1 MYRVGAAR
9 AAVGYRGAGGN
20 DDAVRGGARR
30 AMRGPESAGAVRAHA
45 ARLRQP
51 SKRAG
56 RRRARISSRS
66 VACWTRACR
75 CRIYRTGQLSPLGGP
90 AAAIGPSGRPPED
103 SGSDTSS
110 GVWSAAKGSVEVP
123 RPSGRR
129 VAGGKR
135 PLAHVVDGR
144 PRRGP
149 LILVGLIERARGRR
163 FAGVWFGHVDQSAP
177 DSSLP
182 QWSHASR
189 ELPFIAG
196 LAPGGL
202 C

>member
-1 MYRVGAAR
+1 VG
-9 AAVGYRGAGGN
+9 VGGAGGN
-20 DDAVRGGARR
+20 DDPVCGGAGR
-30 AMRGPESAGAVRAHA
+30 AMRGPQGASAVRADA

-56 RRRARISSRS
+56 RRRARISSRT
-66 VACWTRACR
+66 VACRTRACR
-75 CRIYRTGQLSPLGGP
+75 CRIYRSSPLSPLGGP
-90 AAAIGPSGRPPED
+90 AAAIGPSGRPPDD
-103 SGSDTSS
+103 SGSDTRS
-110 GVWSAAKGSVEVP
+110 GLRSAAKGSLEVP

-149 LILVGLIERARGRR
+149 LILVDLIDRARRGRR
-163 FAGVWFGHVDQSAP
+163 FAGVWFGHVVQSDP
-177 DSSLP
+177 GSSLA

-189 ELPFIAG
+189 ELPFVAG
-196 LAPGGL
+196 LAPAVSL

>member
-1 MYRVGAAR
+1 
-9 AAVGYRGAGGN
+9 VGYSGARGN
-20 DDAVRGGARR
+20 KHAVRRGTRR
-30 AMRGPESAGAVRAHA
+30 AMRGPQDAAAVRAHA
-45 ARLRQP
+45 PRLRQP
-51 SKRAG
+51 AKCAG
-56 RRRARISSRS
+56 RRRARISRRS

-75 CRIYRTGQLSPLGGP
+75 CRIYRSSPLSPLGGP
-90 AAAIGPSGRPPED
+90 AAAIGPSGRPPDD
-103 SGSDTSS
+103 SGSDTKS
-110 GVWSAAKGSVEVP
+110 GLWSAAKGSLEVP

-149 LILVGLIERARGRR
+149 LILVDLIDRARRGRR
-163 FAGVWFGHVDQSAP
+163 FAGVWFGHVVQSDP
-177 DSSLP
+177 GSSLP

-189 ELPFIAG
+189 ELPFVTG
-196 LAPGGL
+196 LAPAVSL

>member
-1 MYRVGAAR
+1 
-9 AAVGYRGAGGN
+9 
-20 DDAVRGGARR
+20 
-30 AMRGPESAGAVRAHA
+30 MRGPQDATSVRAHA

-56 RRRARISSRS
+56 RRRARVSSRS

-75 CRIYRTGQLSPLGGP
+75 CRIYTTGQLSRLGGP
-90 AAAIGPSGRPPED
+90 AAAIGPSGRRPED
-103 SGSDTSS
+103 SGSDSSS
-110 GVWSAAKGSVEVP
+110 GVWSAAKGSLEVP

-149 LILVGLIERARGRR
+149 LILVDLIDRACRGRR
-163 FAGVWFGHVDQSAP
+163 FAGVWFRHVVQSDP
-177 DSSLP
+177 VSWLP

-189 ELPFIAG
+189 ELPFVAV
-196 LAPGGL
+196 LAPAVSL
-202 C
+202 CRWVHDCGWMHPRADVRGRPPRRA